1 MFTLR
6 TGGFVDVVD
15 TKNKGDPFIS
25 MAQGLLFYQT
35 IFKGVG
41 RWSQQLIFVSR
52 VSLFLCKY
60 WIFKKIGTSDVNNN
74 NNKFNTYVVQNS
86 LWGYDLMRFTAWI
99 KKYPKKPQGIW

>member
-1 MFTLR
+1 MLLTQKIKATPLYR
-6 TGGFVDVVD
+6 WLKGFC
-15 TKNKGDPFIS
+15 
-25 MAQGLLFYQT
+25 LLNQT

-52 VSLFLCKY
+52 VSLFRCKY

-86 LWGYDLMRFTAWI
+86 LWVYDLMRFTAWI